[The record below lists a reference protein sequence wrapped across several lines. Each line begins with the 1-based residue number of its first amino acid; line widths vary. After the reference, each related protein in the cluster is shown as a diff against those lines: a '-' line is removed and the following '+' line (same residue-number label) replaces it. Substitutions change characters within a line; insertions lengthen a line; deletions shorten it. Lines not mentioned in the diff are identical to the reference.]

1 MNLFENSLKQIG
13 DKASPEYLKA
23 AAELFTLVEGMDSKI
38 PLKATLRRP
47 GEQPAAP
54 AEPAATDEPAAQPAA
69 PQPAAPD
76 FSHIVEPIKTAV
88 NELADYPAVF
98 DKLMGSRDEAMNRL
112 GMLVFATS
120 PRDLANRLADL
131 FQYYPDNAGE
141 IVNAAYHGS
150 AEAAEPAAKAVD
162 KLQGA
167 FGSACAELAKRSSGD
182 QSLAA
187 LSNINKH
194 FKPIYAPNDQT
205 TNRFKKATGEKSR
218 DPNKP
223 TEEDVKKWSL
233 LRLAGNITD
242 GFGKS
247 TNAVMAEI
255 EDAEGDNSKE
265 SVRAKL
271 DKSADIEILLFTGA
285 RQIVTDMDFVSE
297 EEQKTVEMMY
307 KISKYMITRQLR
319 TLCSRKLP
327 KEMSSQ
333 DVFVPT
339 TVFGENYFDVTEYP
353 YDEGT
358 WLAGLPSGYITA
370 TVKEEY
376 KDILLP
382 IIKNAITNIRGKDL
396 GKKSIVTARVNYV
409 APETPEG
416 ATEETEETQHIDP
429 IYDDTF
435 AQEKSIVIQVV
446 PNEDDDI
453 ETLKKFV
460 DDTIQNFKIVGIP
473 SAYLNSHVE
482 AYGDG
487 SYYVGVTVGGTKQA
501 ERDIMLKPGLANQLY
516 FVMSAIFS
524 ATYREAINIGCSIKA
539 VGIDP
544 AIRTVLEDPAKK
556 KVVAN
561 LVNKYASSD
570 FRDNKAF
577 YRNNGAMDTMQNSS
591 FKSVNRNEIMGM
603 WADSNTELAD
613 DNNDVQINKGTLAVL
628 YSLSEFI
635 MNTPVSQIV
644 TQLNQLIDGD
654 TLPSKMA
661 KAKPDSFL
669 GQIRNMAIQKY
680 GALDSDDEA
689 ESAED
694 VDKYLDEII
703 DNVFTNTDFIEY
715 LCSRIYPQ
723 FVNGADVKK
732 IWNAAQPET
741 ETDER
746 KEAIQKNAIAINDML
761 TTLAE
766 YINKVSIDKFV
777 YELKA
782 LPTYDPNK
790 PETMKV
796 KPSTIAER
804 NPDSFL
810 NQVMMGTLGQIGTQ
824 RQALASKDQDIVKT
838 PLDIIFT
845 NRTFIE
851 MLRESL
857 LARKDGS
864 SNFMDTGLSLY
875 ANVANKKN
883 FDRTK
888 FFNNGRN
895 YDGSMAGNL
904 SLLRDIGS
912 GRTISAPKEA
922 KPEPKK
928 GGGFVAEFDGDEDE
942 DEDIEL

>member
-76 FSHIVEPIKTAV
+76 FSRIVEPIKTAV
-88 NELADYPAVF
+88 KELADYPAVF
-98 DKLMGSRDEAMNRL
+98 DKLMGSREDALNRL
-112 GMLVFATS
+112 GMLSFSTS
-120 PRDLANRLADL
+120 ARDLANRLADL

-167 FGSACAELAKRSSGD
+167 FGSACAELAKSSGD
-182 QSLAA
+182 KSLAA

-223 TEEDVKKWSL
+223 TADDVRKWNL

-242 GFGKS
+242 GSGKS
-247 TNAVMAEI
+247 TNAVMIEI

-265 SVRAKL
+265 AVRAKL
-271 DKSADIEILLFTGA
+271 DKSADIQLLLYTGA

-307 KISKYMITRQLR
+307 KISKYMLTRQLR

-353 YDEGT
+353 YEEGT

-370 TVKEEY
+370 TIKEEY

-382 IIKNAITNIRGKDL
+382 IIKKVITDISHKDL
-396 GKKSIVTARVNYV
+396 AKKPFVTARVNYV
-409 APETPEG
+409 APETPAG
-416 ATEETEETQHIDP
+416 ADEEPEETQHIDP

-435 AQEKSIVIQVV
+435 AQEKGIVIQVV
-446 PNEDDDI
+446 PKEEDDI

-460 DDTIQNFKIVGIP
+460 DDTIQNFKVIGIP

-482 AYGDG
+482 DYGDG
-487 SYYVGVTVGGTKQA
+487 SFYVGVTVGGTKQA

-524 ATYREAINIGCSIKA
+524 ATYREAINLGCNIKA

-544 AIRTVLEDPAKK
+544 SIRTVLEDPAKK

-561 LVNKYASSD
+561 LVNKYTSTD

-591 FKSVNRNEIMGM
+591 FKSVNRKEIVGM
-603 WADSNTELAD
+603 WADSNTDLAD
-613 DNNDVQINKGTLAVL
+613 ENDEVTIDQGTVAVL
-628 YSLSEFI
+628 YALSEFI

-680 GALDSDDEA
+680 GALDSDDDD

-694 VDKYLDEII
+694 TDKFLDEII

-732 IWNAAQPET
+732 IWNAVQAET
-741 ETDER
+741 ETDGR
-746 KEAIQKNAIAINDML
+746 KDLIQNNATVINDML
-761 TTLAE
+761 TALAD

-782 LPTYDPNK
+782 LPAYDPK
-790 PETMKV
+790 MPETMKIM
-796 KPSTIAER
+796 PSTIAER

-810 NQVMMGTLGQIGTQ
+810 NQIMMGTLSQIGTQ

-838 PLDIIFT
+838 PLNIIFT
-845 NRTFIE
+845 NRAFTE
-851 MLRESL
+851 MLRDSL

-875 ANVANKKN
+875 ANVANKNK

-912 GRTISAPKEA
+912 GKTISAPKEA

-942 DEDIEL
+942 DIEL